1 MVSPQDPLALAG
13 AEDIG
18 QWELVPY
25 DVPWG
30 SEYYHYKDGT
40 LPGPDEKCLFL
51 RSPMPLEKRRA
62 PQACRMC
69 RERKAK
75 VRLPT
80 S

>member
-1 MVSPQDPLALAG
+1 MPD
-13 AEDIG
+13 DIG

-30 SEYYHYKDGT
+30 SEYYHYKAGT
-40 LPGPDEKCLFL
+40 LPGPDGKCLFL
-51 RSPMPLEKRRA
+51 RSPTPIEKRRA

-75 VRLPT
+75 VRSSYRVIICKLISPL
-80 S
+80 